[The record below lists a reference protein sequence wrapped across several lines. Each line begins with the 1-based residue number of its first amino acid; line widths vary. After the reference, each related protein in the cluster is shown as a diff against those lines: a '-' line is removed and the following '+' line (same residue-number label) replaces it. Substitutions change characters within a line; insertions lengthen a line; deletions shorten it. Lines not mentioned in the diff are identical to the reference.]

1 MSPMPTC
8 QPNKYIHY
16 ILTQNTIIYLQIY
29 IYPVRSHQPQISCT
43 VVLQAKIELEKR
55 KAQNWRWIRNI
66 RQNTYSHTNWIYRRG
81 GSKSWKKNQLFQNLR
96 LPFRTSD
103 KIYAVQSLDQKY
115 SINFPYSKNIESKW
129 MHSKPKQRF
138 LRARVHAHSVIVRV
152 RSKQILH
159 RTQFIESYIYKI
171 ILTWLMLPW
180 LLSQCGAYCTD
191 APSAHSHTHTHTP
204 RYCIFQVKKC
214 FLFFSLD

>member
-55 KAQNWRWIRNI
+55 KAQNEGEYG
-66 RQNTYSHTNWIYRRG
+66 TFVKTLTHTQIEFTVAEVPNHE
-81 GSKSWKKNQLFQNLR
+81 KNQLFQNLR

-103 KIYAVQSLDQKY
+103 KIYAVQSLDRKY
-115 SINFPYSKNIESKW
+115 SINFPYSKNIESK
-129 MHSKPKQRF
+129 
-138 LRARVHAHSVIVRV
+138 
-152 RSKQILH
+152 
-159 RTQFIESYIYKI
+159 
-171 ILTWLMLPW
+171 
-180 LLSQCGAYCTD
+180 
-191 APSAHSHTHTHTP
+191 
-204 RYCIFQVKKC
+204 
-214 FLFFSLD
+214 